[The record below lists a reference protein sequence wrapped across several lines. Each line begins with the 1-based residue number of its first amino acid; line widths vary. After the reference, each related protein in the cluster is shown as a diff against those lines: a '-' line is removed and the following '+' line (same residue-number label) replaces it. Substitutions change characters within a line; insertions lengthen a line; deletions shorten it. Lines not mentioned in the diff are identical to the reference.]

1 MRRRSWII
9 NGGLAL
15 LVLIIAA
22 VAFGSVGQSLD
33 GEDAEVRTFEVER
46 GAVVATVT
54 ASGELVAPIDVT
66 LDFATSG
73 RLVDVLVQPGDQVA
87 VGDVLARLDDA
98 DALDQQASAEA
109 GLAAAKASLDRVLN
123 RLTPAQRSLGSAQIA
138 AADEQVKAAEAAL
151 VRAQSVASAN
161 AALYDQQVAAA
172 RTQLEIQL
180 AGREE
185 QVAAARANLAAA
197 EAALDQLNE
206 GQTSAQR
213 AVGNAQ
219 IDQAEATVDVAEV
232 ALSQA
237 RDVAEAN
244 ANAYD
249 VQVDSAESVLVAA
262 QARLF
267 ELEEAVAACDPDDT
281 PELCEELNA
290 SLALQVTAVTQ
301 AENALAAAE
310 AAREQGLARDEQ
322 AVALARAQVDQA
334 ESALD
339 LVEAQVALGREDP
352 SDAAVAQA
360 EAQVQ
365 LARAQLD
372 QALVDVDR
380 SSVAL
385 AEANRQTGLARDA
398 QATDA
403 ARSQLGQTKKSLDLT
418 EAQVDVNEQ
427 PPTEAEIAAAT
438 AQVEQAEATLQRT
451 MRLAE
456 ETILRAPVAGTV
468 AAVNG
473 EVGELVGGGGLPGV
487 AGFIQLTDVADL
499 VVEVEF
505 SEADAIRV
513 EIGRSAAVEV
523 NALPEEQVTGTVI
536 RIDPTATVINDL
548 VTYGGHVALASIPDG
563 VRPGQTVTVDVIIGE
578 VENAL
583 FVPSSA
589 LERVGDET
597 YVTVVEQDGE
607 TSQRPVRPGLEGDG
621 TTQILAGLQE
631 GEQVSMV
638 GGGYVPPASP
648 VSG

>member
-1 MRRRSWII
+1 MSKRSWII

-15 LVLIIAA
+15 LVLVIAA

-33 GEDAEVRTFEVER
+33 GEDEEIRTVEVER
-46 GAVVATVT
+46 GSVVSTVT
-54 ASGELVAPIDVT
+54 ASGELVAPTDVT

-73 RLVDVLVQPGDQVA
+73 RLVDILVQPGDQVA

-98 DALDQQASAEA
+98 DALDQQTSAEA
-109 GLAAAKASLDRVLN
+109 GLAAAKASLDSVLN

-138 AADEQVKAAEAAL
+138 AAAEQVEAAEAAL
-151 VRAQSVASAN
+151 ARAQAVASAN
-161 AALYDQQVAAA
+161 AALYDQQVEAA

-185 QVAAARANLAAA
+185 QIAAARANLAAA
-197 EAALDQLNE
+197 EAALDLLIE

-219 IDQAEATVDVAEV
+219 IDQAEAAVDTAEV
-232 ALSQA
+232 ALAQA
-237 RDVAEAN
+237 RNVADAN
-244 ANAYD
+244 ADAYD
-249 VQVDSAESVLVAA
+249 VQVESAESALTAA
-262 QARLF
+262 EDRLI
-267 ELEEAVAACDPDDT
+267 ELQEAVADCDPDDT
-281 PELCEELNA
+281 PELCEDLNA
-290 SLALQVTAVTQ
+290 ALAQQVTVVIQ
-301 AENALAAAE
+301 AESALAGAE
-310 AAREQGLARDEQ
+310 AAREQGLARDDQ

-334 ESALD
+334 ESALE
-339 LVEAQVALGREDP
+339 LAEAQVAAGREDP

-372 QALVDVDR
+372 QALQDVDR
-380 SSVAL
+380 SSVAI

-403 ARSQLGQTKKSLDLT
+403 VRSQLEQSQKSLDLT

-438 AQVEQAEATLQRT
+438 AQVEQAEAALQRAT
-451 MRLAE
+451 RLAE

-468 AAVNG
+468 AAINA
-473 EVGELVGGGGLPGV
+473 EVGELVGGGGLPGA

-499 VVEVEF
+499 IVEVEF

-523 NALPEEQVTGTVI
+523 NALPDEQVTGRVI
-536 RIDPTATVINDL
+536 RIDPTATVVNDL
-548 VTYGGHVALASIPDG
+548 VTYGGHVALTSIPDG

-578 VENAL
+578 VDNAL

-589 LERVGDET
+589 LERIGDET
-597 YVTVVEQDGE
+597 YVTVVEGDGE

-621 TTQILAGLQE
+621 TTQILAGVRE
-631 GEQVSMV
+631 GEEVSMV

-648 VSG
+648 VGG